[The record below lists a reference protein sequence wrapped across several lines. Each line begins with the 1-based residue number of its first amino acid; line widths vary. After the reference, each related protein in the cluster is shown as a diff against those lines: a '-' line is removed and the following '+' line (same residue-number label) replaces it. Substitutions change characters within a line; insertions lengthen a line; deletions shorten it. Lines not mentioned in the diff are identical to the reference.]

1 MTIPA
6 AEIRACPACGAP
18 HTVHQHV
25 VSLVNRGSL
34 LCPRCGKVLL
44 SWERA
49 IFYTL
54 AVRSQPAK
62 PDSED

>member
-1 MTIPA
+1 MSPA
-6 AEIRACPACGAP
+6 SEVRTCPACGTP

-34 LCPRCGKVLL
+34 LCPKCGKVLL
-44 SWERA
+44 SWEGA

-54 AVRSQPAK
+54 AVRTQPAQT
-62 PDSED
+62 DAND